1 MNMIRH
7 TTTVLVLATTLS
19 LPGIVRA
26 DEAAQTAEPNA
37 AAPTATPELPAP
49 GMGMGMGRGMGP
61 GMGMGPMDAER
72 CQMRKAGMMGIN
84 SPSRTMDAD
93 KRIEMLEKRL
103 DTMQLTL
110 ELLVRQQASSSGR

>member
-7 TTTVLVLATTLS
+7 TTTILVLATTLS

-26 DEAAQTAEPNA
+26 DEAAQAAEPNA

-61 GMGMGPMDAER
+61 GMGMGPMAAER

-110 ELLVRQQASSSGR
+110 EPLVRQQASSSGR